1 MKNIQR
7 EKQRAGGT
15 PALRNGSSRES
26 ELRSLSR
33 RCELRLAAAT
43 AATASPLMIRRRRDR
58 HRRDLLRHRRAAAGA
73 AILLIELVAASA
85 GIRVV
90 VELIAEIGVA
100 RVAGLALAIARFG
113 RLLRLVQVAAAASV
127 VGVVAA

>member
-1 MKNIQR
+1 
-7 EKQRAGGT
+7 
-15 PALRNGSSRES
+15 
-26 ELRSLSR
+26 
-33 RCELRLAAAT
+33 
-43 AATASPLMIRRRRDR
+43 MIR
-58 HRRDLLRHRRAAAGA
+58 HRRLHHRSDRLGHRPAAAGA
-73 AILLIELVAASA
+73 AILLIELIAASA

-127 VGVVAA
+127 VGIVAA